1 MAFPSFDNAIV
12 LSEGANIVRNNG
24 TSKDPPPSP
33 PKCESKVYHEVI
45 FIKLELDISDIE
57 LVEAEFDNLC
67 GQFCQGFLLGYF
79 VG

>member
-1 MAFPSFDNAIV
+1 MAHPK
-12 LSEGANIVRNNG
+12 
-24 TSKDPPPSP
+24 TPPSP

-67 GQFCQGFLLGYF
+67 G
-79 VG
+79 